1 MTRADVPRLSLGVLF
16 VGAGV
21 LHLVAP
27 EVYVPAIPPGYPSPR
42 ALVLWSG
49 VAELAGGLGLLVPLP
64 AVRRRAGVGLV
75 ALLVAVYPA
84 NVHMALTM
92 AAPFGL
98 LWARLALQGALVA
111 WVLRASGLLAQ
122 SPSRN
127 SPGQASRARSSG

>member
-1 MTRADVPRLSLGVLF
+1 MTRTDVPRLSLGVLF
-16 VGAGV
+16 VGAGI

-27 EVYVPAIPPGYPSPR
+27 EGYVAVIPPGYPSPR
-42 ALVLWSG
+42 VLVLWSG

-64 AVRRRAGVGLV
+64 AVRRWAGGGLV
-75 ALLVAVYPA
+75 TLLVAVYPA

-92 AAPFGL
+92 EAPLGL
-98 LWARLALQGALVA
+98 FWARLALQGVLVA
-111 WVLRASGLLAQ
+111 WVLRASGALVQ